1 MSTTT
6 QPRVPAATPLAVPP
20 RRADM
25 LFGQSPAVASELQPC
40 DRSPSAAAKVK
51 ATFSAG
57 PVYLCGH
64 HARCAWPVLERTA
77 LRIRADVPNGSF
89 YLPMGPR

>member
-1 MSTTT
+1 MTTT
-6 QPRVPAATPLAVPP
+6 TEPRVPEATLLSVPP

-25 LFGQSPAVASELQPC
+25 LFGQCPTVVSELQPC
-40 DRSPSAAAKVK
+40 DRCSSAAAKVK

-64 HARCAWPVLERTA
+64 HARGAWHVLGRTA